1 MIKHLYRLIAVV
13 AIVGLTFSCS
23 TSKRTDKSGKTTDSI
38 ETTEIDSNY
47 EADSIANGK
56 SLNDIR
62 FANFTD
68 KDWLDNE
75 YIRTLRV
82 YIDAFVNGK
91 VKDDELEPYKSDVK
105 GKFVIANVEPFL
117 LGGLFIQIIFIDNPE
132 KVFTAWVYSDVDEDA
147 EKVVGYTVR
156 RISLDERKNEL
167 SKEQI
172 FQEMKE
178 HPELKLW

>member
-1 MIKHLYRLIAVV
+1 MRKHLYRLIAVV
-13 AIVGLTFSCS
+13 AIVGFTFSCS

-38 ETTEIDSNY
+38 ETTEIDSTY
-47 EADSIANGK
+47 EDDSIANGK

-91 VKDDELEPYKSDVK
+91 VKDDELELYKSDVK

>member
-1 MIKHLYRLIAVV
+1 MRKHLYRLIAVV
-13 AIVGLTFSCS
+13 AIVGFTFSCS

-38 ETTEIDSNY
+38 ETTEIDSTY
-47 EADSIANGK
+47 EDDSIANGK

-91 VKDDELEPYKSDVK
+91 VKDDELELYKSDVK
-105 GKFVIANVEPFL
+105 GDRK
-117 LGGLFIQIIFIDNPE
+117 
-132 KVFTAWVYSDVDEDA
+132 S
-147 EKVVGYTVR
+147 VV
-156 RISLDERKNEL
+156 
-167 SKEQI
+167 
-172 FQEMKE
+172 
-178 HPELKLW
+178 

>member
-1 MIKHLYRLIAVV
+1 MRKHLYRLIAVV
-13 AIVGLTFSCS
+13 AIVGFTFSCS

-38 ETTEIDSNY
+38 ETTEIDSTY
-47 EADSIANGK
+47 EDDSIANGK

-91 VKDDELEPYKSDVK
+91 VKDDELELYKSDVK

-156 RISLDERKNEL
+156 RISIDERKNEL

>member
-1 MIKHLYRLIAVV
+1 MRKHLYRLIAVV
-13 AIVGLTFSCS
+13 AIVGFTFSCS

-38 ETTEIDSNY
+38 ETTEIDSTY
-47 EADSIANGK
+47 GDDSIANGK

-91 VKDDELEPYKSDVK
+91 VKDDELELYKSDVK